1 MPSQKLISNSVKDKG
16 LTISVF
22 SLFIVSTFSIAGIE
36 FFTIILMSFALWHY
50 FSTDNLDKPPLWL
63 VAPFFIWL
71 IVALL
76 SALVNPNFLR
86 TLLNM
91 KGEYRLLLPFALLP
105 AFSKVRIR
113 TLLKVYLV
121 FVCIIS
127 IYSIIQFKFGVD
139 WFRPEGKKL
148 ITPYMNLFHGKGNFS
163 HHLTYAG
170 FMLMNVPFFFALFLF
185 DRDKQRYLWAI
196 ASIFSVLGVLV
207 SLGRSCWVGTIVGL
221 FILILILPK
230 KISFPILG
238 SGVILG
244 MAFIYVASSGFIQ
257 EHIEPSNEHSVF
269 LNRIV
274 QTSITN
280 DRDRLYLWEAGWLGF
295 KDNPWIGVGIG
306 NEDYRYEPYRKIVA
320 DKHGGHVFFNSASAG
335 IHNLYLTILFVNG
348 VIGLTVHFL
357 LFVAV
362 FAWCGKWI
370 RYSTPNTRFE
380 TGLLW
385 GTVGASTGILAS
397 SVFDNFFFD
406 SEVQNLNMILFGLAI
421 YAGLKIREHTA
432 SVNRP
437 S

>member
-1 MPSQKLISNSVKDKG
+1 MPSQKTISNPLKDKG
-16 LTISVF
+16 LAISVF
-22 SLFIVSTFSIAGIE
+22 SLFIFSTFSIAGIE

-50 FSTDNLDKPPLWL
+50 FSTDSLDKPPLWL

-71 IVALL
+71 AVALL
-76 SALVNPNFLR
+76 SALVNPNILR
-86 TLLNM
+86 TLVNM
-91 KGEYRLLLPFALLP
+91 KGEYRLLLPLALLP

-113 TLLKVYLV
+113 TLLKVYVV

-139 WFRPEGKKL
+139 WLRPEGKKL

-170 FMLMNVPFFFALFLF
+170 FMLMNVPFFFALLLF
-185 DRDKQRYLWAI
+185 DRDKQRYLWAT
-196 ASIFSVLGVLV
+196 ASLFSVLGVLV
-207 SLGRSCWVGTIVGL
+207 SLGRSCWVGTIAGL

-230 KISFPILG
+230 KISFLILG
-238 SGVILG
+238 SGLILG
-244 MAFIYVASSGFIQ
+244 MAFIYVASSGLIQ
-257 EHIEPSNEHSVF
+257 EHIQPSNEHSVF

-274 QTSITN
+274 KTSITN
-280 DRDRLYLWEAGWLGF
+280 DRDRLYMWEAGWLGF

-320 DKHGGHVFFNSASAG
+320 DKHGGHTFLNSASAG
-335 IHNLYLTILFVNG
+335 VHNLYLQILFVNG
-348 VIGLTVHFL
+348 VIGLTAHIL
-357 LFVAV
+357 LFAAV
-362 FAWCGKWI
+362 FIWCGKWI

-385 GTVGASTGILAS
+385 GTVGASTGILVA

-421 YAGLKIREHTA
+421 YAGLKIREQR
-432 SVNRP
+432 V
-437 S
+437 

>member
-1 MPSQKLISNSVKDKG
+1 
-16 LTISVF
+16 
-22 SLFIVSTFSIAGIE
+22 
-36 FFTIILMSFALWHY
+36 
-50 FSTDNLDKPPLWL
+50 
-63 VAPFFIWL
+63 
-71 IVALL
+71 
-76 SALVNPNFLR
+76 
-86 TLLNM
+86 M
-91 KGEYRLLLPFALLP
+91 KGEYRLLLPLALLP

-113 TLLKVYLV
+113 TLLKVYVV

-139 WFRPEGKKL
+139 WLRPEGKKL

-170 FMLMNVPFFFALFLF
+170 FMLMNVPFFFALLLF
-185 DRDKQRYLWAI
+185 DRDKQRYLWAT
-196 ASIFSVLGVLV
+196 ASLFSVLGVLV
-207 SLGRSCWVGTIVGL
+207 SLGRSCWVGTIAGL

-238 SGVILG
+238 SGLILG
-244 MAFIYVASSGFIQ
+244 IAFIYVASSGLIQ
-257 EHIEPSNEHSVF
+257 EHIQPSNEHSVF

-274 QTSITN
+274 KTSITN
-280 DRDRLYLWEAGWLGF
+280 DRDRLYMWEAGWLGF

-320 DKHGGHVFFNSASAG
+320 DKHGGHTFLNSASAG
-335 IHNLYLTILFVNG
+335 VHNLYLQILFVNG
-348 VIGLTVHFL
+348 AIGLTAHFL
-357 LFVAV
+357 LFAAV
-362 FAWCGKWI
+362 FIWCGKWI

-385 GTVGASTGILAS
+385 GTVGASTGILVA

-421 YAGLKIREHTA
+421 YAGLKIREQRA
-432 SVNRP
+432 
-437 S
+437 

>member
-1 MPSQKLISNSVKDKG
+1 MPSQKTISNPLKDKG
-16 LTISVF
+16 LAISVF
-22 SLFIVSTFSIAGIE
+22 SLFIFSTFSIAGIE

-50 FSTDNLDKPPLWL
+50 FSTDSLDKPPLWL

-71 IVALL
+71 AVALL
-76 SALVNPNFLR
+76 SALVNPNILR
-86 TLLNM
+86 TLSNM
-91 KGEYRLLLPFALLP
+91 KGEYRLLLPLALLP

-113 TLLKVYLV
+113 TLLKVYVV

-139 WFRPEGKKL
+139 WLRPDGKKL
-148 ITPYMNLFHGKGNFS
+148 ITHYMNLFHGKGNFS

-170 FMLMNVPFFFALFLF
+170 FMLMNVPFFFALLLF
-185 DRDKQRYLWAI
+185 DRDKQRYLWAT
-196 ASIFSVLGVLV
+196 ASLFSVLGVLV
-207 SLGRSCWVGTIVGL
+207 SLGRSCWVGTIAGL

-230 KISFPILG
+230 KISFLILG
-238 SGVILG
+238 SGLILG
-244 MAFIYVASSGFIQ
+244 MAFIYVASSGLIQ
-257 EHIEPSNEHSVF
+257 EHIQPSNEHSVF

-274 QTSITN
+274 KTSITN
-280 DRDRLYLWEAGWLGF
+280 DRDRLYMWEAGWLGF

-320 DKHGGHVFFNSASAG
+320 DKHGGHTFFNSASAG
-335 IHNLYLTILFVNG
+335 VHNLYLQILFVNG
-348 VIGLTVHFL
+348 AIGLTAHIL
-357 LFVAV
+357 LFAAV
-362 FAWCGKWI
+362 FIWCGKWI

-385 GTVGASTGILAS
+385 GTVGASTGILVS

-421 YAGLKIREHTA
+421 YAGLKIREQRA
-432 SVNRP
+432 
-437 S
+437 

>member
-71 IVALL
+71 AVALL
-76 SALVNPNFLR
+76 SALLNPNFLR

-244 MAFIYVASSGFIQ
+244 MAFIYVTSSGFIQ
-257 EHIEPSNEHSVF
+257 EYIKPSNEHSVF
-269 LNRIV
+269 LNRILR
-274 QTSITN
+274 TSITN